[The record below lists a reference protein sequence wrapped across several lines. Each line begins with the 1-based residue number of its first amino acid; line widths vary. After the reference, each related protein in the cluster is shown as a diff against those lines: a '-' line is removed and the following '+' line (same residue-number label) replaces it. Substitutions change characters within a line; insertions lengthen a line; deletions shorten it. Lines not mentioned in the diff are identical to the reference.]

1 MHSASSTFEQLLSE
15 IARISS
21 QLPNSTSVHADLERI
36 RDLAKAARKIHR
48 ATESAISL
56 LGTSPPE
63 TPEAVPTEPEKAVEL
78 PIPVLVATVVGQP
91 EPPKPVEPE
100 APVVTVTAVFEAPPA
115 EQIIAPAKPKPT
127 AVRRFEVDLK
137 KLIARHNLL
146 REPTHPRGTY
156 ALKALVAAGRSLK
169 ERGSLEVFDLSKI
182 EPELDAILD
191 LYHQDDGSEY
201 FGANLARQMSADAW
215 DAFDRAYQALDLA
228 DVALREFDAMDD
240 ESLRQVPEP
249 ITDDLAACVMGVVHV
264 IAFYGISVNER
275 MVQPLK
281 EHLKELFPER
291 FMRALITKGDEAL
304 LFKDIQERWE
314 NFTRDFPVWNQKRK
328 NREQRDAAKASF
340 DRLLKSIESLDNQDR
355 YADDI
360 VEAVQFCLDSGTPAS
375 DKNLLQ
381 HLLPFRALF
390 ENCQNGKLKA
400 LKTNLDKQFVTLSSK
415 VALKDPAETT
425 VEDPEHLSR
434 VEALKTLLQDKVLVL
449 IGGNK
454 GQGWRKDELAK
465 LLGLKEVQWPD
476 LEDTSN
482 LNSVRPDV
490 LRADVV
496 AQLIRWSRHSYGEL
510 LSFAKDNGKPI
521 VRVTGGLGTKRIVH
535 DLHQQLV
542 LKTG

>member
-1 MHSASSTFEQLLSE
+1 M
-15 IARISS
+15 
-21 QLPNSTSVHADLERI
+21 
-36 RDLAKAARKIHR
+36 AAV
-48 ATESAISL
+48 L
-56 LGTSPPE
+56 VDV
-63 TPEAVPTEPEKAVEL
+63 TPEPSPKPEVK
-78 PIPVLVATVVGQP
+78 P
-91 EPPKPVEPE
+91 EPKPEPV
-100 APVVTVTAVFEAPPA
+100 APVVAVVETPIAEPPV
-115 EQIIAPAKPKPT
+115 EKTITPHKPKPT

-137 KLIARHNLL
+137 KLIARHNAL
-146 REPTHPRGTY
+146 REPTTPRGPF
-156 ALKALVAAGRSLK
+156 ALKALVAAARSLK
-169 ERGSLEVFDLSKI
+169 ERGALEVFDLSQI
-182 EPELDAILD
+182 EPELDSILD
-191 LYHQDDGSEY
+191 LYRQDDDSEY
-201 FGANLARQMSADAW
+201 FGANLGRALTAEAW

-228 DVALREFDAMDD
+228 DFALREFDAMDD
-240 ESLRQVPEP
+240 EALRQVPEP

-264 IAFYGISVNER
+264 IAFYGITVSER
-275 MVQPLK
+275 MVAPLK
-281 EHLKELFPER
+281 DHLKELFPER
-291 FMRALITKGDEAL
+291 YMRGLRTHGDEAWP
-304 LFKDIQERWE
+304 FKDVQLRWE
-314 NFTRDFPVWNQKRK
+314 NFTRDFPAWNQKRK

-340 DRLLKSIESLDNQDR
+340 DRLLKSIDSMDNFDR

-360 VEAVQFCLDSGTPAS
+360 LEAVQFCLDAGTPAS
-375 DKNLLQ
+375 DKNLLN

-390 ENCQNGKLKA
+390 ENAQNGKLKA
-400 LKTNLDKQFVTLSSK
+400 LKTNLDKQFQTLSSK
-415 VALKDPAETT
+415 GPLRDSVETAT
-425 VEDPEHLSR
+425 EDPEHVKR
-434 VEALKTLLQDKVLVL
+434 VEELKPLLADKVLVL

-490 LRADVV
+490 LKADVV